1 MLEYE
6 FEKAFGGGFFV
17 TEIEG
22 YQDII
27 RRRAAEG
34 WRYAGFIP
42 TQQSG
47 HGIMVEI
54 DLIFEREQGGKA

>member
-17 TEIEG
+17 AEIKDHR
-22 YQDII
+22 DII
-27 RRRAAEG
+27 QRRAAEG
-34 WRYAGFIP
+34 WRYAGWIP

-47 HGIMVEI
+47 HGIIEEI
-54 DLIFEREQGGKA
+54 DLIFQRETEGQA